1 MKKITT
7 IMEWNVVKNWKYLL
21 TAVAVLAL
29 NILTQRLVF
38 SLPNFNGPNL
48 FIAAALL
55 LFAVAIGLWSTKI
68 LGLWQSEKKWS
79 LLEAFGFLSIG
90 FVVLFGVKMIGG
102 QLIVIEE
109 GYGKTPANQE
119 LIQNSGLPVL
129 LLFIFTVFF
138 APVLEELLFRGIIMG
153 KVFGKD
159 SILGLLLSSYLFGLI
174 HGPTNIGSWVLYAGI
189 GLVLGVIYRLSGK
202 YSYALIL
209 HFVNNLIG
217 IGLLLLLQSLGAI

>member
-189 GLVLGVIYRLSGK
+189 GLVLGFIYRLSGK

>member
-7 IMEWNVVKNWKYLL
+7 ITEWTVVKNWKYLL
-21 TAVAVLAL
+21 VAVAVLAL

-38 SLPNFNGPNL
+38 SLPNFNGLNL
-48 FIAAALL
+48 FIAAVLL

-68 LGLWQSEKKWS
+68 LGLWKSEKKWR
-79 LLEAFGFLSIG
+79 LLEASGFLSIG
-90 FVVLFGVKMIGG
+90 FIVLFGVKMIGS
-102 QLIVIEE
+102 QLIMIEE
-109 GYGKTPANQE
+109 GYGKTSANQE
-119 LIQNSGLPVL
+119 LIQNSSLPVL

-189 GLVLGVIYRLSGK
+189 GLVLGIIYRLSGK

>member
-189 GLVLGVIYRLSGK
+189 GLVLGIIYRLSGK

>member
-7 IMEWNVVKNWKYLL
+7 ITEWTVVKNWKYLL
-21 TAVAVLAL
+21 VAVAVLAL

-38 SLPNFNGPNL
+38 SLPNFNGLNL
-48 FIAAALL
+48 FIAAVLL

-68 LGLWQSEKKWS
+68 LGLWKSEKKWR

-90 FVVLFGVKMIGG
+90 FIVLFGVKMIGS
-102 QLIVIEE
+102 QLIMIEE
-109 GYGKTPANQE
+109 GYGKTSANQE
-119 LIQNSGLPVL
+119 LIQNSSLPVL

>member
-29 NILTQRLVF
+29 NILIQRLVF

-55 LFAVAIGLWSTKI
+55 LFAVAIGLWSAKI

>member
-217 IGLLLLLQSLGAI
+217 IGLLLLLQSLGAL

>member
-55 LFAVAIGLWSTKI
+55 LFAVATGLWSTKI

>member
-38 SLPNFNGPNL
+38 SLPNFNSPNL
-48 FIAAALL
+48 FIAVALL